1 MADAVYTFGA
11 DTTELVK
18 GIQQVADNTN
28 TMANSMTAVLSRVGG
43 AFEGVKAIA
52 ETVWQGVRAA
62 IEATLEP
69 AQRVEQV
76 AVKLGQQMG
85 SVTGG
90 KELASMLELDSANG
104 TKSLEELAKAA
115 GSLSTQMKDPESLR
129 QWVAVLHDISEGS
142 GVSMDTLAGSIQKAL
157 ATGQAASRSVMPL
170 ISAGIPIIQELS
182 KETGIACDEIMA
194 AMKRG
199 EISAGSYMAALQ
211 RLTAEGGKY
220 EGMAAQMS
228 NTGKGSVATMWA
240 SLEIVLGKIGEMF
253 NSIITPVV
261 QNIASWLQS
270 IAPQVESWVQSFYEA
285 VKPNIAATL
294 DFLGALWEVVKA
306 VGGVLASL
314 LKSLPVLGAWKLQT
328 MVQKGVIQTLTVVL
342 KGLAVVIEAVAKGL
356 NYILGGVLVD
366 EMVAQ
371 NEKLRESRERLAKQ
385 EEQAAHTGQDGAA
398 ASSALAAA
406 LGEEAA
412 AAGKAGK
419 AWSDLAEQREAAQRQ
434 RTEKLAGMWWQR
446 EEKTREGMWNTM
458 DPRDAITSILSTV
471 YKGSKADVLKRMQEI
486 SDNRRHATEE
496 ELVEYQELA
505 RVADLIAQQE
515 ARQEKLAEERLKL
528 KQQVNEA
535 EGRYAEKQEAAL
547 AATKGLAAEE
557 ELLRDKLRALGVEGA
572 DVVAAIGRKVVEL
585 SREDVKGN
593 KVAIEQ
599 LQALRE
605 GWDQLT
611 EKKARFART
620 QRGDLTE
627 LKARALEGMGR
638 NDEARRLR
646 EKEKV
651 ERRIEELR
659 NQGASKR
666 LATEQ
671 AILES
676 EVARLN
682 QIDALMQRS
691 RGTVGTHGSGY
702 GNGYFARSFGGD
714 QLSEAKKSNQYL
726 ARIERLCEKL
736 NQSTGKQAFVL
747 S

>member
-115 GSLSTQMKDPESLR
+115 GVLSAQMRDPESLR

-270 IAPQVESWVQSFYEA
+270 IAPQVESWVQSYYEA
-285 VKPNIAATL
+285 VKPNIDATM

-306 VGGVLASL
+306 VGSVLASL

-328 MVQKGVIQTLTVVL
+328 TIQKVVIQELTVLL
-342 KGLAVVIEAVAKGL
+342 KGLAIIIDLVAKGL
-356 NYILGGVLVD
+356 NYLLGGVLVD

-371 NEKLRESRERLAKQ
+371 NDKLRESRERLAKQ
-385 EEQAAHTGQDGAA
+385 EEQAASAA
-398 ASSALAAA
+398 DSSAAGALASAAA
-406 LGEEAA
+406 LGEEADA
-412 AAGKAGK
+412 ASKASKQWHELARARWAAEKQRADKVADMSGERFVK
-419 AWSDLAEQREAAQRQ
+419 AREA
-434 RTEKLAGMWWQR
+434 K
-446 EEKTREGMWNTM
+446 WNTM
-458 DPRDAITSILSTV
+458 NPADAITSILSTV
-471 YKGSKADVLKRMQEI
+471 YKSSKADVLKRMQEI
-486 SDNRRHATEE
+486 EE
-496 ELVEYQELA
+496 HGSSMSEDEYYLYQRLSYVLEQ
-505 RVADLIAQQE
+505 IGKQE

-528 KQQVNEA
+528 KKQVNEA
-535 EGRYAEKQEAAL
+535 EGRYAEKQAAAL

-599 LQALRE
+599 LQQLRE

-611 EKKARFART
+611 DKKARFART

-638 NDEARRLR
+638 NEEARRLR

-714 QLSEAKKSNQYL
+714 QLSEAKKSNQL
-726 ARIERLCEKL
+726 LQRIARLCEKL
-736 NQSTGKQAFVL
+736 NQGTGNQAFVL